1 MLMSYKEAPRRCPRG
16 ERQTRGSNVIF
27 GHVMFLGIFARC
39 YASFTDVLTGLMSIR
54 GKEIDC
60 LGFRT

>member
-1 MLMSYKEAPRRCPRG
+1 MSKRREADKG
-16 ERQTRGSNVIF
+16 EQCHLWARDV
-27 GHVMFLGIFARC
+27 LGIFARC

-60 LGFRT
+60 LAFRSRESG